1 MKTKIVDRKEIELVV
16 ETLNNGGVVCFPT
29 DTVYGIGVVY
39 DNLDALNRLKLSKGR
54 PDSKPIPMMIG
65 SISQID
71 DVAHTNEKIV
81 RLTSTFMPGG
91 FTIVL
96 NKKDNVSD
104 EITNGFK
111 TIALRMP
118 DDEFICEV
126 IKRLN
131 RPMLVTSAN
140 LSGMPAN
147 GTTCSPAMPAPQFPH
162 GTIHAAHDC
171 RRSAGCTSCPMH
183 SRRGKPHCFR
193 KPNTVQSRDDRESS
207 HAKASSWLIPRFF
220 KCGFSNDTS
229 GSE

>member
-1 MKTKIVDRKEIELVV
+1 MKTRIVDRKDIDEVV
-16 ETLNNGGVVCFPT
+16 ETLHNGGVVCFPT

-65 SISQID
+65 SISQIE
-71 DVAHTNEKIV
+71 DVAHTNEKIT

-96 NKKDNVSD
+96 NKKENVSD

-126 IKRLN
+126 IKRLK

-140 LSGMPAN
+140 LSGMPT
-147 GTTCSPAMPAPQFPH
+147 GVYFEDVRRDFEGRIDMIVRGECKGSVSS
-162 GTIHAAHDC
+162 TIVDATSDELKVLREGVLDVHAILKVWE
-171 RRSAGCTSCPMH
+171 G
-183 SRRGKPHCFR
+183 
-193 KPNTVQSRDDRESS
+193 
-207 HAKASSWLIPRFF
+207 
-220 KCGFSNDTS
+220 
-229 GSE
+229 

>member
-1 MKTKIVDRKEIELVV
+1 MKTRIVDRKDINEVV

-71 DVAHTNEKIV
+71 DVAHTNEKIT

-96 NKKDNVSD
+96 NKKENVSD

-126 IKRLN
+126 IKRLK

-140 LSGMPAN
+140 LSGMPT
-147 GTTCSPAMPAPQFPH
+147 GVYFEDVRRDFEGRIDMIVRGECKGSVSS
-162 GTIHAAHDC
+162 TIVD
-171 RRSAGCTSCPMH
+171 
-183 SRRGKPHCFR
+183 
-193 KPNTVQSRDDRESS
+193 
-207 HAKASSWLIPRFF
+207 ASSDELKVLREGVLDVHAILKVWE
-220 KCGFSNDTS
+220 G
-229 GSE
+229 

>member
-1 MKTKIVDRKEIELVV
+1 MKTRIVDRKDIDEVV
-16 ETLNNGGVVCFPT
+16 ETLHNGGVVCFPT

-65 SISQID
+65 SISQIE
-71 DVAHTNEKIV
+71 DVAHTNEKIT

-96 NKKDNVSD
+96 NKKENVSD

-126 IKRLN
+126 IKRLK

-140 LSGMPAN
+140 LSGMPTGVYFEDVRRDFEGRIDMIVRGECKGSVSSTIVDAT
-147 GTTCSPAMPAPQFPH
+147 GDELKVLRE
-162 GTIHAAHDC
+162 GILDIHAILKVWE
-171 RRSAGCTSCPMH
+171 G
-183 SRRGKPHCFR
+183 
-193 KPNTVQSRDDRESS
+193 
-207 HAKASSWLIPRFF
+207 
-220 KCGFSNDTS
+220 
-229 GSE
+229 

>member
-1 MKTKIVDRKEIELVV
+1 MKTRIVNRKDIDEVV

-65 SISQID
+65 SVSQIE
-71 DVAHTNEKIV
+71 DVAHTNEKIT
-81 RLTSTFMPGG
+81 RLTSAFMPGG

-96 NKKDNVSD
+96 NKKENVSD

-126 IKRLN
+126 IKRLK

-140 LSGMPAN
+140 LSGMPT
-147 GTTCSPAMPAPQFPH
+147 GVYFEDVRRDFEGRIDMIVRGECKGSVSS
-162 GTIHAAHDC
+162 TIVDA
-171 RRSAGCTSCPMH
+171 TSDEL
-183 SRRGKPHCFR
+183 K
-193 KPNTVQSRDDRESS
+193 VLREGILDIN
-207 HAKASSWLIPRFF
+207 AILKVWE
-220 KCGFSNDTS
+220 G
-229 GSE
+229 

>member
-1 MKTKIVDRKEIELVV
+1 MKTRIVDRKDIEEVV

-54 PDSKPIPMMIG
+54 PDSKPIPLMIG
-65 SISQID
+65 SVSQID

-96 NKKDNVSD
+96 NKKENVSD

-126 IKRLN
+126 IKRLK

-140 LSGMPAN
+140 LSGKPTGVYFEDVRRDFEGRIDMIVR
-147 GTTCSPAMPAPQFPH
+147 GECKGSVSS
-162 GTIHAAHDC
+162 TIVDATSDELKVLREGVLDVHAILKVWE
-171 RRSAGCTSCPMH
+171 G
-183 SRRGKPHCFR
+183 
-193 KPNTVQSRDDRESS
+193 
-207 HAKASSWLIPRFF
+207 
-220 KCGFSNDTS
+220 
-229 GSE
+229 

>member
-1 MKTKIVDRKEIELVV
+1 MKTRIVDRKDIEEVV

-71 DVAHTNEKIV
+71 DVAHTNEKIT
-81 RLTSTFMPGG
+81 RLTSAFMPGG

-96 NKKDNVSD
+96 NKKENVSD

-126 IKRLN
+126 IRRLK

-140 LSGMPAN
+140 LSGMPT
-147 GTTCSPAMPAPQFPH
+147 GVYFEDVRRDFGGRIDMIVKGECKGSVSS
-162 GTIHAAHDC
+162 TIVDA
-171 RRSAGCTSCPMH
+171 TSDEL
-183 SRRGKPHCFR
+183 K
-193 KPNTVQSRDDRESS
+193 VLREGILDIN
-207 HAKASSWLIPRFF
+207 AILKVWE
-220 KCGFSNDTS
+220 D
-229 GSE
+229 